1 MPFTIAENLEDYPP
15 HHLGIYNTLNK
26 EDVVYEEDIF
36 IGYRWMDK
44 YNTEVAYPFGYGL
57 SYTSFHLGEP
67 RISASSIRSVQEVV
81 AADVQSVSK
90 KGRML
95 KVRVPV
101 TNTGDSF
108 GAEIVQLYLR
118 DVESSIPRPDKELK
132 GFKKIWLNP
141 GQTETVEFMISED
154 DLRFFDPVRHAWVS
168 EKGKYEILLGTSAA
182 DIMYTLDFDLK

>member
-1 MPFTIAENLEDYPP
+1 
-15 HHLGIYNTLNK
+15 
-26 EDVVYEEDIF
+26 
-36 IGYRWMDK
+36 
-44 YNTEVAYPFGYGL
+44 
-57 SYTSFHLGEP
+57 
-67 RISASSIRSVQEVV
+67 
-81 AADVQSVSK
+81 
-90 KGRML
+90 
-95 KVRVPV
+95 
-101 TNTGDSF
+101 
-108 GAEIVQLYLR
+108 LR